1 MSDEAAFE
9 VVLDFGWARDDSGR
23 DIAAVVR
30 EQLGDGADIEA
41 VLDDD
46 GAVRSYKLHM
56 WFPTAVAAFDATLA
70 LRNFLEAE
78 GHPWSID

>member
-1 MSDEAAFE
+1 
-9 VVLDFGWARDDSGR
+9 
-23 DIAAVVR
+23 
-30 EQLGDGADIEA
+30 
-41 VLDDD
+41 
-46 GAVRSYKLHM
+46 M